1 MLNQHDIEIIQRYLA
16 GQASEPETNWVENL
30 FAGGAVSPGLHKYLH
45 KDFDTLQPGTD
56 IPLTHLLDK
65 VHHIIRLKELEQK
78 RSVTYR
84 FIHIYS
90 RVAAVLLVP
99 VLLAGLWLYLM
110 PKPMPEIL
118 VEQTVTN
125 SIYAPM
131 GSRVAFNLPDG
142 TTGFLNSGSTLTYK
156 IPFASN
162 RSVEL
167 EGEAWFDVAHD
178 EQHPFE
184 IGAGT
189 SAVRVLGTSFNLN
202 AYPNE
207 NYVELVL
214 EEGSVEFIATAATSA
229 IKLEPFERLVFTG
242 GGMTIEKADPAKYRG
257 WTEGK
262 LIFRGDNMAEVARRL
277 ERWYNV
283 EVEIADKELEDYVF
297 RGTFEDDNLKDVLQ
311 LLSMTSRIS
320 CRITPRRQIEGDRW
334 SREKVTLFFRN
345 N

>member
-1 MLNQHDIEIIQRYLA
+1 MLNQQEIDIIQRYLA
-16 GQASEPETNWVENL
+16 DQATEKEVIWIENL
-30 FAGGAVSPGLHKYLH
+30 FAKGSASPGLHKLL
-45 KDFDTLQPGTD
+45 KDDWSTIAPESEISLN
-56 IPLTHLLDK
+56 HLLDRL
-65 VHHIIRLKELEQK
+65 HHTIRLKELEKQQFIK
-78 RSVTYR
+78 YR
-84 FIHIYS
+84 FIRIYS

-189 SAVRVLGTSFNLN
+189 SAVRVLGTSFNCN

-207 NYVELVL
+207 NYIEVVL
-214 EEGSVEFIATAATSA
+214 AEGSVEFSPTAVSST
-229 IKLEPFERLVFTG
+229 IKLEPSERLVFAG
-242 GGMTIEKADPAKYRG
+242 GGMAIEKTDPTKFRG

-277 ERWYNV
+277 ERWYNI
-283 EVEIADKELEDYVF
+283 EVEIACKELEDYVF
-297 RGTFEDDNLKDVLQ
+297 RGTFEDDNLKDVLK
-311 LLSMTSRIS
+311 LLCMTSPIRYRIN
-320 CRITPRRQIEGDRW
+320 PRRQIEGDRW
-334 SREKVTLFFRN
+334 SKEKVTLFLRK
-345 N
+345 

>member
-1 MLNQHDIEIIQRYLA
+1 MLNQQEIDIIQRYLA
-16 GQASEPETNWVENL
+16 DQATEKEVIWIENL
-30 FAGGAVSPGLHKYLH
+30 FAKGPGSPGLHKLL
-45 KDFDTLQPGTD
+45 KDDWSTIAPEPEINLN
-56 IPLTHLLDK
+56 HLLDR
-65 VHHIIRLKELEQK
+65 VHHTIRLKELEKQQSIK
-78 RSVTYR
+78 NR

-118 VEQTVTN
+118 VDHTVTN

-142 TTGFLNSGSTLTYK
+142 TTGFLNSGSTLTYT
-156 IPFASN
+156 IPFASD

-167 EGEAWFDVAHD
+167 KGEAWFDVTHD

-189 SAVRVLGTSFNLN
+189 SAVRVLGTSFNLS
-202 AYPNE
+202 AYPDE
-207 NYVELVL
+207 NYVEVVL
-214 EEGSVEFIATAATSA
+214 AEGSVEFRVTEAATAV
-229 IKLEPFERLVFTG
+229 KLEPSDRLAFTG
-242 GGMTIEKADPAKYRG
+242 GGITIEKTDPAKFRG

-262 LIFRGDNMAEVARRL
+262 LIFRGDNMSEVARRL
-277 ERWYNV
+277 ERWYNI

-320 CRITPRRQIEGDRW
+320 YRITPRRQIEGDKW
-334 SREKVTLFFRN
+334 SKEKVTLFFRK
-345 N
+345 

>member
-16 GQASEPETNWVENL
+16 GQASETEINWVENL

-45 KDFDTLQPGTD
+45 EDFDTLQPGTD
-56 IPLTHLLDK
+56 IPLTHLLDR
-65 VHHIIRLKELEQK
+65 VHHTIRLKELEQK

-90 RVAAVLLVP
+90 RVAAVLLLP
-99 VLLAGLWLYLM
+99 VLLAGLWFYFM
-110 PKPMPEIL
+110 PKPIREQL
-118 VEQTVTN
+118 VEQSVN
-125 SIYAPM
+125 STIYAPM

-142 TTGFLNSGSTLTYK
+142 TTGFLNSGSTLTYT

-167 EGEAWFDVAHD
+167 VGEAWFDVIHD

-189 SAVRVLGTSFNLN
+189 SAVRVLGTSFNLS
-202 AYPNE
+202 AYPDE
-207 NYVELVL
+207 NYIEVVL
-214 EEGSVEFIATAATSA
+214 AEGSVEFRATEAATAV
-229 IKLEPFERLVFTG
+229 KLEPSDRLAFNG
-242 GGMTIEKADPAKYRG
+242 EGMTIEKTDPAKFRG

-277 ERWYNV
+277 ERWYNI

-311 LLSMTSRIS
+311 LLSMTSRIRY
-320 CRITPRRQIEGDRW
+320 RITPRRQIEGDRW
-334 SREKVTLFFRN
+334 SKEKVTLFFRK
-345 N
+345 

>member
-45 KDFDTLQPGTD
+45 EDFDTLQPGTD
-56 IPLTHLLDK
+56 IPLTHLLDR

-90 RVAAVLLVP
+90 RVAAVLLLP
-99 VLLAGLWLYLM
+99 VLLAGLWFYFM
-110 PKPMPEIL
+110 PKPIPEQL
-118 VEQTVTN
+118 VEQTVN
-125 SIYAPM
+125 STIYAPL

-142 TTGFLNSGSTLTYK
+142 TTGFLNSGSSLSYP

-162 RSVEL
+162 RNVTL
-167 EGEAWFDVAHD
+167 QGEAWFDVAQD

-189 SAVRVLGTSFNLN
+189 SAVRVLGTSFNLS
-202 AYPNE
+202 AYPDE
-207 NYVELVL
+207 NYVEVVL
-214 EEGSVEFIATAATSA
+214 AEGSVEFCPTAHARPVLLQPSD
-229 IKLEPFERLVFTG
+229 RLVFNG
-242 GGMTIEKADPAKYRG
+242 ESIHVEKTEIVKYFG

-262 LIFRGDNMAEVARRL
+262 LIFRGDNMSEVARRL
-277 ERWYNV
+277 ERWYNI

-297 RGTFEDDNLKDVLQ
+297 RGTFEDDNLKDVLK
-311 LLSMTSRIS
+311 LLSMTSRI
-320 CRITPRRQIEGDRW
+320 RYQITPRRQIEGDRW
-334 SREKVTLFFRN
+334 SKEKVTLFFRK
-345 N
+345 